1 MELRHLRYFVAV
13 AEALSFSRAAASL
26 RLAQPSLST
35 QIRDLEND
43 LGLQLLERNRNRV
56 ALTDVGAIF
65 LKEAKQ
71 VLARAEKAV
80 ARAHEAAAGR
90 AGELRIGSMGPL
102 TISFLP
108 TCLHR
113 LHVALPKARVNVTEM
128 GPPEQIAQ
136 IDLGRLHVGFVPAPF
151 ATLSARKRLTTQVIL
166 RSPLTILISEHHP
179 LAAKGIVK
187 LRDLEKEIFL
197 HIYMF
202 GSDAQRF
209 WTQEI
214 CEARGFSPRFGV
226 GATNADNLVTL
237 VAAGEGVALIP
248 RFAERPNAPGCIG
261 LKLSDKGLKYEL
273 LAVYNERFPSGLRDT
288 LLKIVEEEAGKLEK
302 KLTEI
307 EKRKSG

>member
-13 AEALSFSRAAASL
+13 AEALSFSRAAVSL
-26 RLAQPSLST
+26 RIAQPSLST

-56 ALTDVGAIF
+56 ALTDVGAVF

-71 VLARAEKAV
+71 VLSRADKAV

-90 AGELRIGSMGPL
+90 SGELRIGSMGPL

-108 TCLHR
+108 QCLQR
-113 LHVALPKARVNVTEM
+113 LHMALPRARVNVLEM
-128 GPPEQIAQ
+128 GPPEQITQ
-136 IDLGRLHVGFVPAPF
+136 IDLGRLHMGFIPGPF
-151 ATLSARKRLTTQVIL
+151 ATISARKRLSTQVIL
-166 RSPLTILISEHHP
+166 NSPLTILMSEHHP
-179 LAAKGIVK
+179 LAEKGIVR
-187 LRDLEKEIFL
+187 LRDLEKETFL

-214 CEARGFSPRFGV
+214 CQKKGFSPRFGA

-248 RFAERPNAPGCIG
+248 RFAERPNAPGCVG
-261 LKLSDKGLKYEL
+261 LKLADKGLHYEL
-273 LAVYNERFPSGLRDT
+273 LAVYNDRFPSGLRDT
-288 LLKIVEEEAGKLEK
+288 LLKIVEDEAGKLEK
-302 KLTEI
+302 HLAEI
-307 EKRKSG
+307 EKRKG

>member
-71 VLARAEKAV
+71 VLARADKAV

-108 TCLHR
+108 ACLHR
-113 LHVALPKARVNVTEM
+113 LHVSLPRARVSVLEM

-136 IDLGRLHVGFVPAPF
+136 
-151 ATLSARKRLTTQVIL
+151 
-166 RSPLTILISEHHP
+166 
-179 LAAKGIVK
+179 
-187 LRDLEKEIFL
+187 
-197 HIYMF
+197 
-202 GSDAQRF
+202 
-209 WTQEI
+209 
-214 CEARGFSPRFGV
+214 
-226 GATNADNLVTL
+226 
-237 VAAGEGVALIP
+237 
-248 RFAERPNAPGCIG
+248 
-261 LKLSDKGLKYEL
+261 
-273 LAVYNERFPSGLRDT
+273 
-288 LLKIVEEEAGKLEK
+288 
-302 KLTEI
+302 
-307 EKRKSG
+307 

>member
-35 QIRDLEND
+35 QIQDLEND

-56 ALTDVGAIF
+56 ALTDVGTIF

-108 TCLHR
+108 ACLHR
-113 LHVALPKARVNVTEM
+113 LHVSLPRARVSVQEM
-128 GPPEQIAQ
+128 GPPDQISQ
-136 IDLGRLHVGFVPAPF
+136 IDLGRLHVGFVPAQF
-151 ATLSARKRLTTQVIL
+151 TTLSARKRLTTQPIL
-166 RSPLTILISEHHP
+166 RSPLAILISEHHP
-179 LAAKGIVK
+179 LAEKGIVK
-187 LRDLEKEIFL
+187 LRDLEKETFL

-214 CEARGFSPRFGV
+214 CEQKGFSPRFGV

-248 RFAERPNAPGCIG
+248 RFAERPDAPGCIG
-261 LKLSDKGLKYEL
+261 LKLADKGLKYEL

-288 LLKIVEEEAGKLEK
+288 LLKIVEDEAGKLEK
-302 KLTEI
+302 KLAEA
-307 EKRKSG
+307 EKRTA